1 MIPEITQKIKEKHLY
16 NVDLH
21 TSIIAG
27 QDDRVR
33 TATGD
38 ISNFLFLLQRQ
49 RDRTGHDELLENL
62 ARLRIPVEADLAV
75 VVQTETE
82 QFVISAGGFGGD
94 QCETMSGGHV
104 GHLEERNPTITQ
116 GLLFHFYYNG

>member
-1 MIPEITQKIKEKHLY
+1 M
-16 NVDLH
+16 
-21 TSIIAG
+21 
-27 QDDRVR
+27 R

-38 ISNFLFLLQRQ
+38 IPNFLLLLQRQ

-94 QCETMSGGHV
+94 QCEAMSGGHV
-104 GHLEERNPTITQ
+104 GHLEERNSRVTQ
-116 GLLFHFYYNG
+116 GLLKGYSFIFTTTVKLISSRQKIWTKGSLKALIENA